1 MQTRYRG
8 IAATILAAVL
18 WSTAG
23 LFIKLLPQDAFTIL
37 FYRSAYAMLL
47 FGLLFRKQVLRF
59 NRQMWINTIFYALL
73 LLTFVVATKLTTA
86 ANAIFLQ
93 YTGTAY
99 ILLLEPVIFKTSLN
113 RINLWT
119 TIISFLGMGLFFFG
133 DLNWTGGLGI
143 GLAALSGLMLAAL
156 FLGQRMNPPEYH
168 VSAIF
173 WGNVWV
179 MIIGLPFFL
188 QSAPAT
194 LPEHGM
200 LAFLGIMQLGMG
212 YVLFT
217 YGLQRITALEASL
230 LAMLEPILNPVWVL
244 IGHGERPSN
253 LAILGGFIIVAALI
267 VRLVLM
273 DQQKRKQKRKAKQ
286 SVSVSV

>member
-8 IAATILAAVL
+8 IAATIMAAVL

-23 LFIKLLPQDAFTIL
+23 LFIKLLPQDAYTIL
-37 FYRSAYAMLL
+37 FYRSTYAMVL
-47 FGLLFRKQVLRF
+47 FGLLFRKQVLNL
-59 NRQMWINTIFYALL
+59 NRQMWINSLFYALL
-73 LLTFVVATKLTTA
+73 LVTFVVATKLTTA

-99 ILLLEPVIFKTSLN
+99 ILLLEPLLFKTQLN

-119 TIISFLGMGLFFFG
+119 TIFCFLGMGLFFFG

-156 FLGQRMNPPEYH
+156 FLGQRLNPPEYH
-168 VSAIF
+168 GAAIF
-173 WGNVWV
+173 WGNIWV
-179 MIIGLPFFL
+179 MLIGLPFFL

-194 LPEHGM
+194 MPQHGM

-230 LAMLEPILNPVWVL
+230 LGMLEPILNPIWVL
-244 IGHGERPSN
+244 IGHGERPSG
-253 LAILGGFIIVAALI
+253 LAIIGGFIIIAALI
-267 VRLVLM
+267 LRLVLL
-273 DQQKRKQKRKAKQ
+273 DRQKRQKRR
-286 SVSVSV
+286 SDRLLLG